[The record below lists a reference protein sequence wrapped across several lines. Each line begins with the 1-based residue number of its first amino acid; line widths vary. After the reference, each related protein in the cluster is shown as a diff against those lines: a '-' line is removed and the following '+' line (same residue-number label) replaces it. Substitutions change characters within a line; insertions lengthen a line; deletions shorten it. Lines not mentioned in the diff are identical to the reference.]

1 MHPAEKDEKLPEVI
15 RNGHDIHCKHFCAVL
30 GCEHAPYNLL
40 QPYFKKIG
48 DYVFPFPILCK
59 VARTVIENNDDG
71 IFTAPADGY
80 FGFAANGFHTVDMY
94 VQDINGAG
102 DIYSRFTL
110 SMPAEV
116 SYTGSAVIP
125 VSKGSRLIFGFDKV
139 PSELWFIPT
148 EGSR

>member
-1 MHPAEKDEKLPEVI
+1 MLKD
-15 RNGHDIHCKHFCAVL
+15 
-30 GCEHAPYNLL
+30 LL
-40 QPYFKKIG
+40 RTLIESVFASKKSYISAQA
-48 DYVFPFPILCK
+48 FPGK
-59 VARTVIENNDDG
+59 VARTVLENNNDG

-80 FGFAANGFHTVDMY
+80 FGFVANGFHTVDMY
-94 VQDINGAG
+94 VQNINGAG